1 MYIMAML
8 SRKHKR
14 KYPEDVSPGRRLSRY
29 EMYADGEIEL
39 LNVISGELPE
49 MKKKPLAID
58 FSALEEQQY
67 HYLSKGTIMQL
78 GGEIDELTQTQDIFR
93 VSSMQVSSRSA
104 AAALVQGIRQDPQ
117 MVRNE
122 LIVNEVGDSLQ
133 DSDIAELVKNQD
145 IQQIHQILDGLGY
158 KYDLEVPYDI
168 NAFFRRR
175 ANRRGYE
182 SVPDLIQ
189 AEPLVLSELS
199 FREPDFSSHK
209 LVPRIGETSP
219 EVRIYAKASS
229 ILQQKIQEG
238 DACLR
243 LWYLYGRLKDDV
255 DALAES
261 GQRPIN
267 LLVDIIGNKSKVANS
282 VGAFASLVTTT
293 PVKTL
298 PDYKDQM
305 RVYFEE
311 KLREEI
317 LDDEETVERRARDM
331 VYGAQ
336 VYLKKSLF
344 NEIRAARNF
353 AAHLGKHKLIT
364 CLQELEKNPPALDK
378 EQIACIRNAFEN
390 RISVI
395 NGGAGT
401 GKTSIISEIIRI
413 TETDSRYKVLVLAP
427 SAKAALHAA
436 AEAAEKIGT
445 GAELEYQTIHRAAKI
460 VPEDEDLGE
469 IGDTVGLE
477 EEDFRKYAMVIIDE
491 MSMCTLPVF
500 NKILSAISA
509 NSHIHLVLVGDDQQ
523 LPAIGPQFFH
533 QICDGLLNNYM
544 PVVRLEKNHRAKSD
558 KLAKFA
564 QSIRDGEFKL
574 PRGAKNIHISSEK
587 VSDFIEANKSLVE
600 DNDTLFLVS
609 LREDCEK
616 LNSKLRPL
624 HLDMETAQKI
634 GVTNFYVGD
643 PVITTQNDYADAENS
658 ASHAG
663 IRHENREDDIYNGT
677 NGTIEE
683 YNPESD
689 TVWIRIYAPNFPQEG
704 KLIPYHAKE
713 LPLYYQPAYALTV
726 HKAQGSQARRV
737 VYYIN
742 EKNKRGLSR
751 NALYTAITRAQDEL
765 YILSSEET
773 LQYAVGQKA
782 HYGASYFAFRVLNE
796 LEHSKEK

>member
-1 MYIMAML
+1 ML

-14 KYPEDVSPGRRLSRY
+14 KNPEDVPLGRRLSRY
-29 EMYADGEIEL
+29 ETHADGEIEL
-39 LNVISGELPE
+39 LNIISGEPPE

-58 FSALEEQQY
+58 FSALEPQQY
-67 HYLSKGTIMQL
+67 RYISKGTIMQL
-78 GGEIDELTQTQDIFR
+78 GGEIDELTKTQDIFR
-93 VSSMQVSSRSA
+93 VNSMQVSSRSA
-104 AAALVQGIRQDPQ
+104 AAALMQGIRQDPQ

-122 LIVNEVGDSLQ
+122 LIINEVGDSLQ

-145 IQQIHQILDGLGY
+145 IQQIHQILDDLGY

-168 NAFFRRR
+168 NAFFKRR

-182 SVPDLIQ
+182 SVPDMIRE
-189 AEPLVLSELS
+189 EPLVLSELS
-199 FREPDFSSHK
+199 FREPDFSSYK
-209 LVPRIGETSP
+209 LAPRISQTSP

-255 DALAES
+255 DALVES
-261 GQRPIN
+261 GQKPIN
-267 LLVDIIGNKSKVANS
+267 LLVDIIGNKSKVADS
-282 VGAFASLVTTT
+282 VRSFASLVTTT
-293 PVKTL
+293 PAKTL
-298 PDYKDQM
+298 PDYREQM
-305 RVYFEE
+305 RDYFEE
-311 KLREEI
+311 KLKEEI
-317 LDDEETVERRARDM
+317 SDNDELVERRAKDM

-353 AAHLGKHKLIT
+353 AEHIGKHELTT
-364 CLQELEKNPPALDK
+364 CLQEFEKNPPALDR
-378 EQIACIRNAFEN
+378 EQLACIYNAFKN

-401 GKTSIISEIIRI
+401 GKTCIISEIIRI
-413 TETDSRYKVLVLAP
+413 TKMNSRYKVLVLAP

-436 AEAAEKIGT
+436 AEAAEKIGE

-477 EEDFRKYAMVIIDE
+477 KEEFRKYAMIIIDE

-533 QICDGLLNNYM
+533 QICDGLLDDYI
-544 PVVRLEKNHRAKSD
+544 PVVRLKKNHRAKSD

-564 QSIRDGEFKL
+564 QSIRDGKFKV
-574 PRGAKNIHISSEK
+574 PKGAKNIHIFNEEA
-587 VSDFIEANKSLVE
+587 VSFIENNRSLVE
-600 DNDTLFLVS
+600 HDDTLFLVS

-624 HLDMETAQKI
+624 RLDMKTAQKI

-643 PVITTQNDYADAENS
+643 PVITTRNDYVNTENS
-658 ASHAG
+658 SNRAG
-663 IRHENREDDIYNGT
+663 IRHKDREDDIYNGT
-677 NGTIEE
+677 NGIVEG
-683 YNPESD
+683 YDVD
-689 TVWIRIYAPNFPQEG
+689 TDTAWVRIYAPNFPPQG
-704 KLIPYHAKE
+704 KLIPYHTKE
-713 LPLYYQPAYALTV
+713 LPLFYQPAYAMTV

-765 YILSSEET
+765 YILSSEES

-796 LEHSKEK
+796 LEHPRENNFG